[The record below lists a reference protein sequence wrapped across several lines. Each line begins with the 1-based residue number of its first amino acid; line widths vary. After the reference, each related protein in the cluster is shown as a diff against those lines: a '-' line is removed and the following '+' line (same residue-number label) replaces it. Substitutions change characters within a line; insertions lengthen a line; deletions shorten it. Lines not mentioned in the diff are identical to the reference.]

1 MSNAATFENV
11 WKLFQETAAQMRETD
26 RKFKETDL
34 KFKETD
40 RKIEE
45 TAAQMR
51 ETDRKIQETAE
62 KTAEQMRETDRLVK
76 DVTRQVGNLSGKWG
90 QFVENLV
97 APGCRTLFAE
107 RGIPV
112 HQVHQ
117 RIRANLD
124 DGRNMEIDILVV
136 NTDVAVLV
144 EVKSTLT
151 VADVRDHLNRLQQ
164 FKEFFPRYAD
174 CRVVGAV
181 AGIVTED
188 KAAQFARNQGL
199 FVIVQSGETVVLAN
213 EPEFKPRTW

>member
-34 KFKETD
+34 KF
-40 RKIEE
+40 
-45 TAAQMR
+45 Q

>member
-1 MSNAATFENV
+1 MPNAATFEDV

-26 RKFKETDL
+26 RLVKENATQMR
-34 KFKETD
+34 ETD
-40 RKIEE
+40 RKFQE
-45 TAAQMR
+45 TDRKFQ

-62 KTAEQMRETDRLVK
+62 KTAAQMRETDRLVK
-76 DVTRQVGNLSGKWG
+76 DVTRQVGSLSGKWG

-117 RIRANLD
+117 RIQTNLD

-174 CRVVGAV
+174 CRVIGAV
-181 AGIVTED
+181 
-188 KAAQFARNQGL
+188 
-199 FVIVQSGETVVLAN
+199 
-213 EPEFKPRTW
+213 

>member
-1 MSNAATFENV
+1 MSNAATFEDV

-26 RKFKETDL
+26 RKFQ
-34 KFKETD
+34 ETD
-40 RKIEE
+40 RKF
-45 TAAQMR
+45 Q
-51 ETDRKIQETAE
+51 ETDRKIQETA
-62 KTAEQMRETDRLVK
+62 AQMRETDRLVK

-117 RIRANLD
+117 RIQTNLD

-174 CRVVGAV
+174 CRVIGAV

-199 FVIVQSGETVVLAN
+199 FVIVQSGEAVALAN
-213 EPEFKPRTW
+213 EPEFKPRMW